1 MSLRSRLALAF
12 AVLATTVAALM
23 GVLGYTATTNQLERA
38 ADQALLQDRGGGRP
52 DPDHDQDGRGDDDQ
66 SRVLLSASGQ
76 VVQTQGPVALPV
88 TAQDAS
94 AASSAA
100 PVVFSRTQDV
110 DGVPYRIVTV
120 SPGGS
125 QGAVL
130 VGRDFSESA
139 SVLNRL
145 AVILTVCA
153 VGLAVIAAILGW
165 FLAKQITKR
174 LVRLTTTAELVSHTG
189 ELDVEVPSAGKD
201 EVGRLSGAFS
211 TMLDRLALSQAEQ
224 QRLVQDAGHEL
235 RTPLTSL
242 RTNISLLERFEE
254 LSPEVRERVLADLK
268 GESKELTGLVNEV
281 LALAGG
287 QAFTGEVEPVRM
299 ADLAQSVATR
309 ARRRTGREIVIIAD
323 DTVVEGRRGALER
336 ALWNLVDN
344 AAKFDGSGGPIEIV
358 IAGGTVDV
366 LDRGPGVGPQEA
378 EHIFDRFYRPVSSRS
393 LPGSGL
399 GLSIVKDVAESVG
412 GQVHVLARQGGGAVI
427 GMTLPTA

>member
-12 AVLATTVAALM
+12 AVLAAAVAALM

-38 ADQALLQDRGGGRP
+38 ADQALIQDRGGRP
-52 DPDHDQDGRGDDDQ
+52 GHEEDRRGEQ
-66 SRVLLSASGQ
+66 AQVLISASGD
-76 VVQTQGPVALPV
+76 VVQSQGPVSLPV
-88 TAQDAS
+88 TEQDKQ
-94 AASSAA
+94 AAAGPDSIAFA
-100 PVVFSRTQDV
+100 RTQTV
-110 DGVPYRIVTV
+110 EGVPYRIVTIA
-120 SPGGS
+120 PGNG

-145 AVILTVCA
+145 AVILTVSA
-153 VGLAVIAAILGW
+153 VGLAVVAAVLGW

-174 LVRLTTTAELVSHTG
+174 LVRLTNAAEMVSHTG
-189 ELDVEVPSAGKD
+189 ALDVAVPSAGAD
-201 EVGRLSGAFS
+201 EVGRLSAAFS
-211 TMLDRLALSQAEQ
+211 TMLGRLALSQAEQ

-254 LSPEVRERVLADLK
+254 LTPQVRQRVLADLK

-287 QAFTGEVEPVRM
+287 QAFTGEIEPVRM
-299 ADLAQSVATR
+299 AELAEAVATR
-309 ARRRTGREIVIIAD
+309 ARRRTGREIVVRAD
-323 DTVVEGRRGALER
+323 DTVVDGRRGALER

-358 IAGGTVDV
+358 VAGGRVDV
-366 LDRGPGVGPQEA
+366 LDRGPGVEVQDA
-378 EHIFDRFYRPVSSRS
+378 QHIFDRFYRPVSSRS

-412 GQVHVLARQGGGAVI
+412 GQVHVLPREGGGSVI
-427 GMTLPTA
+427 GMTLPTT